1 MTIIGN
7 KSRPPDGNRTR
18 DPRLAARWRRRCDR
32 RGNHPAAETR
42 WPPIAGQLSWLRAS
56 ADPAGVLAAI
66 VPLVVGCLVT
76 SPCQPGLP
84 AANIP
89 VETICPSS
97 PVLPTSTEHGSSHGQ
112 WPSRLVGQGHQRRA
126 PFGERRR
133 QRRGA
138 PSGNDG
144 SQSGVTALPALPD
157 HAEKLIG
164 VVGHSA
170 SSGTGRI
177 LKTGA
182 WVPL

>member
-18 DPRLAARWRRRCDR
+18 DPRLAARWHRRRDR

-42 WPPIAGQLSWLRAS
+42 WPPIADQLSWLRAS

-84 AANIP
+84 AANNP

-112 WPSRLVGQGHQRRA
+112 CPSRLGQGHRRRA

-133 QRRGA
+133 RRRGA

-144 SQSGVTALPALPD
+144 SQSGGD
-157 HAEKLIG
+157 G
-164 VVGHSA
+164 S
-170 SSGTGRI
+170 TGS
-177 LKTGA
+177 TGPRREA
-182 WVPL
+182 DWCGRPFRLFWDW